1 EQKKEI
7 EVIFEEKPD
16 LEKLKEFVSIIRR
29 EDKSFIIESE
39 DMTDTIWKIGKF
51 AMENNLQIKSLN
63 TLTPSLEE
71 VFIKIIEGK

>member
-1 EQKKEI
+1 
-7 EVIFEEKPD
+7 
-16 LEKLKEFVSIIRR
+16 
-29 EDKSFIIESE
+29 
-39 DMTDTIWKIGKF
+39 MTDTIWKIGKF